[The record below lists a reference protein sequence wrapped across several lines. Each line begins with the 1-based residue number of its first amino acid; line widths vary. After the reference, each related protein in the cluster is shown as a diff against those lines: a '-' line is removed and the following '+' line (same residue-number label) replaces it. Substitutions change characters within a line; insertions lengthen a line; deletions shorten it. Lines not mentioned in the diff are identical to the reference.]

1 MEGCTL
7 DSTNIKSFSSSNDQ
21 ISEANY
27 VTIGIASPE
36 TIRSWSKGEVKNP
49 ETINYRT
56 YKPEKGGLFCE
67 KIFGPVHDWECACGR
82 YKRVKH
88 KGITCEHCG
97 VEVTLSRV
105 RRERMGHLELAV
117 PVSHVWFYKVLP
129 GQMAYLLDISQNAL
143 DKVIYYENWIVID
156 KGSTSLE
163 KYQLLTDEEY
173 VFQQLQFGKDAF
185 TAMMGAE
192 AIEELLKRLDL
203 PKLKEELS
211 AELLEDSTKNKGRR
225 KRLVKRIRLVEG
237 LLENNMKPEWMIL
250 HVLPVIP
257 PDLRP
262 LVPLEGGRFATSD
275 LNDLYRR
282 VINRNNR
289 LKLLLAQNT
298 PDVIIRNEKRMLQE
312 AVDALLDNGRHG
324 RAVTGT
330 GNRELKSL
338 TAMLKGKQGRFRQ
351 NLLGKRVDYSGRSVI
366 VVGPELRINQCGLPK
381 TMALVLF
388 EPFIMQKLK
397 ERGFV
402 KTVRNAKK
410 WIEEGRKEVWDILD
424 QVIKGHPILL
434 NRAPTLHRLSI
445 QAFDPILIEGQ
456 AIRLHPLV
464 CTAFNAD
471 FDGDQMAV
479 HVPLS
484 NEAQLEAKLLMLS
497 PNNIFSPAS
506 GKPITTPSQ
515 DITLGVY
522 YLCFEDRRKRAKFEA
537 TPHHEQ
543 KYFNDIAEVLLAKQ
557 VGSIQMHDFFNL
569 RNPFY
574 GQDTIWG
581 TEETKKA
588 KFIVTTCGRC
598 IFNEIWP
605 NGQDAENTEDELGE
619 KPKKMGFFN
628 APVGKK
634 ELGAMIKS
642 CYENIGRAELIQVLD
657 KLKDLGYEYAT
668 WAGFSIGIQDMI
680 VPPDK
685 KEVIAN
691 AQKKIEQIR
700 NDYSDGTITEDEQ
713 KNRSIDVWAK
723 ANSQLADELE
733 GSPEKPSV
741 LLENLGREEINPVY
755 AMLNSGARGSK
766 DQIRQLAGMRGL
778 MAKPSG
784 EIIENPIIANFREGL
799 TVLEYFISSHGA
811 RKGLADTAL
820 KTADSG
826 YMTRRLVDVAHDVIC
841 VEEDCGTVN
850 GTWLEA
856 ASSKDE
862 DKKILADRISGRF
875 SVDEI
880 VDPNTGDTLVDVGSE
895 ITAKIAKQIVEAGI
909 TKVHIRSV
917 LTCEADHGICAKCY
931 GRNLATGGMPDVGD
945 PLGIIAAQSIG
956 EPGTQLTMRTFHVG
970 GTASASESKT
980 FHEAQN
986 DGFIRF
992 IDVEPVKTREGK
1004 YIVTSKSGKIAIE
1017 DKNENRLEEYDLENG
1032 AIIEKGNGEK
1042 VKKGER
1048 FVTWDAYTIPII
1060 TSLTGRVEFQD
1071 LLEGITV
1078 HSEISGVNSRN
1089 EIVVMDHSQDVHPTI
1104 EVVAADSP
1112 EEATRIRKQTPSK
1125 RGTKGKAA
1133 KGRAK
1138 KAEASQ
1144 VAEVAASENAVAV
1157 KRDRRALPSGARITV
1172 QDGDFVYAGDV
1183 IAKIPRQ
1190 GNKRSKDITG
1200 GLPRVAELFE
1210 ARRPKKAAEISRL
1223 EGVVS
1228 MEKESS
1234 KSWSII
1240 TVTDMETS
1248 HSEEHRIPA
1257 GKQIIV
1263 NDGDWV
1269 TKGQPLT
1276 EGSPVLQDMLEI
1288 CGPQVT
1294 QQALVNAVQ
1303 KVYRDQGVDI
1313 NDKHIEIIVRQMMNR
1328 VRITDPGT
1336 TRFLFGELIEKR
1348 EFQLENERV
1357 SAEGGRE
1364 AHSTPSLQGIT
1375 KASISSESFISAAS
1389 FQNTTHVLTEAAIL
1403 GKKDELRGFKEN
1415 VIMGQLIPAG
1425 TGYHTVQAVKLGYN
1439 SEEGDLIGE
1448 PGKTKED
1455 KEGISVFK
1463 S

>member
-1 MEGCTL
+1 
-7 DSTNIKSFSSSNDQ
+7 
-21 ISEANY
+21 
-27 VTIGIASPE
+27 
-36 TIRSWSKGEVKNP
+36 
-49 ETINYRT
+49 
-56 YKPEKGGLFCE
+56 
-67 KIFGPVHDWECACGR
+67 
-82 YKRVKH
+82 
-88 KGITCEHCG
+88 
-97 VEVTLSRV
+97 
-105 RRERMGHLELAV
+105 
-117 PVSHVWFYKVLP
+117 
-129 GQMAYLLDISQNAL
+129 
-143 DKVIYYENWIVID
+143 
-156 KGSTSLE
+156 
-163 KYQLLTDEEY
+163 
-173 VFQQLQFGKDAF
+173 
-185 TAMMGAE
+185 
-192 AIEELLKRLDL
+192 
-203 PKLKEELS
+203 
-211 AELLEDSTKNKGRR
+211 
-225 KRLVKRIRLVEG
+225 
-237 LLENNMKPEWMIL
+237 MIL

-282 VINRNNR
+282 VINRNDR
-289 LKLLLAQNT
+289 LKKLIEQDA
-298 PDVIIRNEKRMLQE
+298 PEVIIRNEKRMLQE

-330 GNRELKSL
+330 GNRQLKSL

-388 EPFIMQKLK
+388 EPFIIQKLT

-522 YLCFEDRRKRAKFEA
+522 YLCFEDKRKRAKFEA

-574 GQDTIWG
+574 GEDTIWG
-581 TEETKKA
+581 KETKND

-598 IFNEIWP
+598 IFSEIWP
-605 NGQDAENTEDELGE
+605 KG
-619 KPKKMGFFN
+619 MGFFN
-628 APVGKK
+628 APAGKK

-642 CYENIGRAELIQVLD
+642 CYENIGRTELIQVLD

-685 KEVIAN
+685 KEIIAN
-691 AQKKIEQIR
+691 AQKEIEDIR
-700 NDYSDGTITEDEQ
+700 DRLNKGTLSEEERY
-713 KNRSIDVWAK
+713 NRTIDVWSK

-733 GSPEKPSV
+733 GSKEKPSV

-784 EIIENPIIANFREGL
+784 QIIDNPIIANFREGL

-862 DKKILADRISGRF
+862 DKKVLADRISGRF

-880 VDPNTGDTLVDVGSE
+880 VHPETGETLVDVGGE
-895 ITAKIAKQIVEAGI
+895 ITAKIAKQIIEAGI

-917 LTCEADHGICAKCY
+917 LTCEGDHGICAKCY

-1004 YIVTSKSGKIAIE
+1004 FIVTSKSGKIVIE
-1017 DKNENRLEEYDLENG
+1017 DKNENVLEEYDLENG
-1032 AIIEKGNGEK
+1032 ATIEKGPGEK

-1048 FVTWDAYTIPII
+1048 FITWDAYSIPII
-1060 TSLTGRVEFQD
+1060 TSVTGRIEFQE
-1071 LLEGITV
+1071 LLEGVTV
-1078 HSEISGVNSRN
+1078 RNEISGVSSN
-1089 EIVVMDHSQDVHPTI
+1089 EEMIVMEHSQDIHPRI
-1104 EVVAADSP
+1104 EVVAASSP
-1112 EEATRIRKQTPSK
+1112 DEAVPVRKSTRAKKT
-1125 RGTKGKAA
+1125 TKAKTA
-1133 KGRAK
+1133 KGRGK
-1138 KAEASQ
+1138 KAQ
-1144 VAEVAASENAVAV
+1144 AEVAASDNAVEAER
-1157 KRDRRALPSGARITV
+1157 KPYALVSGAHITV
-1172 QDGDFVYAGDV
+1172 KDGDFVYAGDV

-1210 ARRPKKAAEISRL
+1210 ARRPKKAAEISKL

-1228 MEKESS
+1228 MQKESS
-1234 KSWSII
+1234 KGWSII
-1240 TVTDMETS
+1240 MVTDMETGKGI
-1248 HSEEHRIPA
+1248 EHKIPA

-1263 NDGDWV
+1263 NEGDWV

-1276 EGSPVLQDMLEI
+1276 DGDPVLQDMLEI
-1288 CGPQVT
+1288 CGPQET

-1313 NDKHIEIIVRQMMNR
+1313 NDKHIEIIVRQMMSR

-1336 TRFLFGELIEKR
+1336 TRFLYGELIDKR
-1348 EFQLENERV
+1348 EFLRENERI
-1357 SAEGGRE
+1357 SAEGGKE
-1364 AHSTPSLQGIT
+1364 AQSTPSLQGIT
-1375 KASISSESFISAAS
+1375 KASISSDSFISAAS

-1425 TGYHTVQAVKLGYN
+1425 TGYHTVQNVKLEYV
-1439 SEEGDLIGE
+1439 SEDANQEDANVE
-1448 PGKTKED
+1448 ETSKAKKDNESKKTT
-1455 KEGISVFK
+1455 GSFIK